1 MKPTASQTEPS
12 PSTQL
17 RKAVFGGSLKEF
29 PILLAAVLIALAGPA
44 QAVDTFV
51 YFGSHW
57 KGPNIGFSLANFETD
72 TGKLTTP
79 VFLQEAVAP
88 AYFIISPDGKHLYT
102 CNSDPGSSL
111 SAYAIDPATAKL
123 TFLNQKPSG
132 GGDPSYISLDATGRY
147 VMVANFLGGSI
158 CVYALLPDGSLGER
172 TAFVQDTGTSVNPA
186 KQSHPHAHSIRV
198 DPSNR
203 FVLAA
208 DLGLDRL
215 YVYRFD
221 SKTGALQPND
231 PPFATV
237 TPGSGPRHM
246 VFDPSGRFAYLITE
260 EGCTIIRFGWDSNRG
275 VLTQYEAVS
284 TLPKDFTGKSTCA
297 EILMHP
303 SGKFIYATN
312 RGANSVAVF
321 SVEAKTG
328 RLTLIQNIPTQG
340 KTPRNCDFDPTGRWL
355 LVSNQDSSNAVV
367 FSIDP
372 NTGRLTQV
380 GEPVKVPAP
389 FCERFLPVGK

>member
-1 MKPTASQTEPS
+1 LAKKSKNEFM
-12 PSTQL
+12 
-17 RKAVFGGSLKEF
+17 LKSS
-29 PILLAAVLIALAGPA
+29 IKKWSAVLVLVAHASLTMGA
-44 QAVDTFV
+44 DMFV
-51 YFGSHW
+51 YFGSHG
-57 KGPNIGFSLANFETD
+57 KGPQCGFSLAHFDTD

-79 VFLQEAVAP
+79 EFLLEAVAP
-88 AYFIISPDGKHLYT
+88 AYFIISPDKKHLYT
-102 CNSDPGSSL
+102 CNSAPGSSL

-147 VMVANFLGGSI
+147 VMVANFQGGSI

-172 TAFVQDTGTSVNPA
+172 TAFDQHTGVGVKPAGTSP
-186 KQSHPHAHSIRV
+186 PRAHSIRV
-198 DPSNR
+198 DPGNR

-221 SKTGALQPND
+221 SKTGVLQPND

-237 TPGSGPRHM
+237 APGLGPRHM
-246 VFDPSGRFAYLITE
+246 AFDPSGRFVYLITE

-275 VLTQYEAVS
+275 VLTQHETVS
-284 TLPKDFTGKSTCA
+284 TLPKDFTGTNTCA
-297 EILMHP
+297 EILVHP
-303 SGKFIYATN
+303 GGKFIYATN
-312 RGANSVAVF
+312 RGNNSVAVF
-321 SVEAKTG
+321 SVDADSG
-328 RLTLIQNIPTQG
+328 RLTLLQNISTQG
-340 KTPRNCDFDPTGRWL
+340 KTPRNCEFDPTGRWL

-367 FSIDP
+367 FSIDA

-380 GEPVKVPAP
+380 GEPVKVLTP
-389 FCERFLPVGK
+389 FCERFLPVAQ